1 MQNTRPAAVAIE
13 VVCGRLF
20 TLSRTSPSDAETVF
34 ISIEEFQESRP
45 LFASVTVF
53 LNVPLL
59 AESRHS
65 VGRDNAR
72 SGYFVVVAVG
82 APRVPTGLNPVMSRT
97 PLFALR

>member
-59 AESRHS
+59 AGRTHSRQ
-65 VGRDNAR
+65 
-72 SGYFVVVAVG
+72 
-82 APRVPTGLNPVMSRT
+82 T
-97 PLFALR
+97 P

>member
-59 AESRHS
+59 AGCDDQDQAANR
-65 VGRDNAR
+65 RYR
-72 SGYFVVVAVG
+72 PVAG
-82 APRVPTGLNPVMSRT
+82 NQGGQSKLP
-97 PLFALR
+97 

>member
-59 AESRHS
+59 ADLCHTRCRRLNFRSRPKAALRQVGRTTGWRSCHS
-65 VGRDNAR
+65 V
-72 SGYFVVVAVG
+72 AV
-82 APRVPTGLNPVMSRT
+82 S
-97 PLFALR
+97 